1 MAEMLY
7 LFEERLIHRFHTEGP
22 GKSARAEAEQAAIDD
37 ASFDD
42 LSDEEINKMEL

>member
-22 GKSARAEAEQAAIDD
+22 GKSARAEAEREVQEALRWGLAV
-37 ASFDD
+37 
-42 LSDEEINKMEL
+42 